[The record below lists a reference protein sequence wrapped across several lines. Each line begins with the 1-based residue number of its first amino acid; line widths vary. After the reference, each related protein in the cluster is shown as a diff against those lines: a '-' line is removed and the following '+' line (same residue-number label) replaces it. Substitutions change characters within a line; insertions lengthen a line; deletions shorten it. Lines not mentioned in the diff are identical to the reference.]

1 MKQHKRIGEPM
12 SSHTENQDRRSDEQ
26 SSDELDLVFNDEN
39 DINDMYLTFG
49 LGNEE
54 YGISINYVTEI
65 VGMQRVME
73 VPDVPVFIKGV
84 INLRGK
90 VIPVMDVRRR
100 FNMTEEPYTERT
112 VIIVLDSN
120 GVLIGLIVD
129 NVSEVMEIPKN
140 QIDQPP
146 QFGANRDNAGVILGL
161 GKQDDKVAILL
172 NIEHLISQQIVDLQ
186 SSLSALKNSA

>member
-1 MKQHKRIGEPM
+1 MSDYTEKQGRRAAD
-12 SSHTENQDRRSDEQ
+12 NQI
-26 SSDELDLVFNDEN
+26 DLVFNDEN

-49 LGNEE
+49 LGVEE

-73 VPDVPVFIKGV
+73 VPDVPAFIKGV

-100 FNMTEEPYTERT
+100 FNMPEEPYTERT

-129 NVSEVMEIPKN
+129 NVNEVMEIAEN

-146 QFGANRDNAGVILGL
+146 QFGTNRDNSNVIRGL
-161 GKQDDKVAILL
+161 GKQGTKVAILL
-172 NIEHLISQQIVDLQ
+172 NVENLISHHVIDLQ
-186 SSLSALKNSA
+186 NLSAMKNGA

>member
-1 MKQHKRIGEPM
+1 MQDSTNEDAPKQK
-12 SSHTENQDRRSDEQ
+12 DE
-26 SSDELDLVFNDEN
+26 EVNLVFNDEN

-49 LGNEE
+49 LGAEE
-54 YGISINYVTEI
+54 YGIGISFVTEI

-90 VIPVMDVRRR
+90 VIPVMDVRKR
-100 FNMTEEPYTERT
+100 FNMPEEVYSERT
-112 VIIVLDSN
+112 VIIVLDIN

-129 NVSEVMEIPKN
+129 NVSEVMEISAS

-146 QFGANRDNAGVILGL
+146 QFGTNREGVIRGL
-161 GKQDDKVAILL
+161 GKQGNKVAILL
-172 NIEHLISQQIVDLQ
+172 DAQCLVSEHVIDLKKTF
-186 SSLSALKNSA
+186 SAFKSE

>member
-1 MKQHKRIGEPM
+1 M

>member
-1 MKQHKRIGEPM
+1 MSDYTEKQGRRAAD
-12 SSHTENQDRRSDEQ
+12 NQI
-26 SSDELDLVFNDEN
+26 DLVFNDEN

-49 LGNEE
+49 LGVEE

-73 VPDVPVFIKGV
+73 VPDVPAFIKGV

-100 FNMTEEPYTERT
+100 FNMVEEPYTERT

-129 NVSEVMEIPKN
+129 NVHEVMEIPEN

-146 QFGANRDNAGVILGL
+146 QFGANRDNANVIRGL
-161 GKQDDKVAILL
+161 GKQGNKVAILL
-172 NIEHLISQQIVDLQ
+172 NVEHLISHHVIDLQ
-186 SSLSALKNSA
+186 NVSAMKNGA